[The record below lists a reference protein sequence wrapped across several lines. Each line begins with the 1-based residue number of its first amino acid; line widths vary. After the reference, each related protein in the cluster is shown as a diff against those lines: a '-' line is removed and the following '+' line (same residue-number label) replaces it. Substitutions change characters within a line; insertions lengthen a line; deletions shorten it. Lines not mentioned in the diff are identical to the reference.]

1 MNFEYPVD
9 VEEFDDLLE
18 KFTRK
23 KATYTEYDLAE
34 NMILDKIIVMD
45 DISGVADKSNEFA
58 NFLTVSRKYGLTF
71 AYIFHTID
79 PTRQNWQMIMSQTKM
94 FNFFPGS
101 VYGSSIIKILS
112 SFANRYKHNYF
123 ANQNLLV
130 NQLYYEISNSNQK
143 PCLTIDTRDVNELG
157 QAKFWTQ
164 ADNGAQQICYYNRNK
179 KDTCFN
185 SFLTVRKQTSSPFE
199 TFPLLM

>member
-9 VEEFDDLLE
+9 EEEFDDLLE

-23 KATYTEYDLAE
+23 KATYIEYDLGE

-79 PTRQNWQMIMSQTKM
+79 PARQNWQMIMSQTKI

-101 VYGSSIIKILS
+101 VHGSSIIKILS

-123 ANQNLLV
+123 ANQNLWV

-185 SFLTVRKQTSSPFE
+185 SFLTVRKQTSFPFE